1 MESLIVFAHGAGAPS
16 SHPWMRA
23 WAQHLATCG
32 TVVTFDYP
40 YMQQGR
46 KTPDRQPELVAAH
59 AEAVKHAQQSQQGAP
74 LVLAGKSMGSRMG
87 CHLAAEMAAQGGNAV
102 QALVCFGYPLRSA
115 SSGKSRADILAKVRA
130 PILFV
135 QGTRDPLCPLAELE
149 PLLPHLPAGSALFVV
164 QDGDHSLLVA
174 KRTLAAQ
181 RETQDEVD
189 QRILGRVRDF
199 LTPVVQRASS
209 STAERA

>member
-1 MESLIVFAHGAGAPS
+1 MEPLIVFAHGAGAPS

-23 WAQHLATCG
+23 WAQRLATCG
-32 TVVTFDYP
+32 TVATFDYP

-46 KTPDRQPELVAAH
+46 KTPDRHPELVAAH
-59 AEAVKHAQQSQQGAP
+59 AEAVKNAQRGLQGAP

-87 CHLAAEMAAQGGNAV
+87 CHLAADMAAQGDTAV

-149 PLLPHLPAGSALFVV
+149 PLLPDLPTGSALFVV
-164 QDGDHSLLVA
+164 PDGDHSLLVA
-174 KRTLAAQ
+174 KRTLTSQ
-181 RETQDEVD
+181 RETQEEVD
-189 QRILGRVRDF
+189 QRILVRVRVF
-199 LTPVVQRASS
+199 LTPVVQRAMS
-209 STAERA
+209 AAVQRA